1 MTVMNPLGLQTPA
14 NNRFGRAVELGE
26 RIIRNAVRQYKR
38 KRPEGTPT
46 NRPKQFR
53 PKRNMPPIRAKT
65 MSMGSYGKGFYKGGF
80 APLKDNSVTYEE
92 KALNIGCG
100 KTLENYGKA
109 QGTEIVWIGATT
121 LNINELSAVV
131 AKAILRKLYSK
142 AGIHITNSEVIL
154 NSLVTFS
161 GTQTPSG
168 AGFKVLRKTVDN
180 TGATALNWYTTVSTE
195 TLTSVASNCGLQQ
208 EIVDVAT
215 AAVASWTNC
224 IELWQIDNTAS
235 TDEGRRVA
243 TLNLNNE
250 LIHYSS
256 KVKLVVQNRTKGA
269 TGTADALDVIDA
281 QPLKGRMYYFR
292 KGNPIVRE
300 MPGTT
305 APPNTNSIM
314 SRWTGDTIVLYSDTT
329 TGYDGQLKN
338 PPPPSFFQN
347 CSKSSY
353 ITLEP
358 GDLKDVS
365 LQNETVQYYSDFLRS
380 LNWITAGTGFRRQK
394 AGDSILIALEE
405 RLNSGSSN
413 PIIVNYEAETSILA
427 YCTTGRV
434 DPIVKSFGVASISM

>member
-1 MTVMNPLGLQTPA
+1 MDVDYPRGAVT
-14 NNRFGRAVELGE
+14 RFGASAGLNLINTG
-26 RIIRNAVRQYKR
+26 IRSIKR
-38 KRPEGTPT
+38 YAEAKQEYDKLKKKLKRSKPSS
-46 NRPKQFR
+46 K
-53 PKRNMPPIRAKT
+53 KMKT

-80 APLKDNSVTYEE
+80 APLKDSTVTYEE

-131 AKAILRKLYSK
+131 SKAILRKLYAK

-161 GTQTPSG
+161 GTQIPSG

-180 TGATALNWYTTVSTE
+180 TGATALNWYNTVATE

-215 AAVASWTNC
+215 AVVASWTNC

-269 TGTADALDVIDA
+269 TGTSDALDIIDA

-358 GDLKDVS
+358 GDLKDVN
-365 LQNETVQYYSDFLRS
+365 LKNETVQYYSDFLRS

-405 RLNSGSSN
+405 RLNSGSAN